1 MTSLDKAI
9 LAVYEKGGL
18 KFEVYVDSEAV
29 YAYLD
34 KKKTDLKNILVSD
47 EIYADAKKGE
57 KAKAT
62 DVQKIFGTTDPMSI
76 LDFILKNGE
85 VQLTT
90 EQKRKKVEEKRKQ
103 IIAILLREAIDPR
116 TKAPHTQLR
125 IENALEQIK
134 IHIEPFKDARE
145 QLEEIVKALR
155 PILPMKFEKIKI
167 AIRIPTEFAH
177 RCYGTVKGYGI
188 QREEWLKDGSLVVVV
203 EIFAGMQG
211 EFYDKLNKQTGGQIE
226 TKVLPN

>member
-62 DVQKIFGTTDPMSI
+62 DVQKIFGTTDSMSI
-76 LDFILKNGE
+76 LDFILKHGE

-167 AIRIPTEFAH
+167 AIRIPAEFAH